1 MKKKLFIVGFVSLI
15 SHAQVFDS
23 KNFVP
28 TVDEAFKL
36 SAELE
41 NQNIFVN
48 FKLVPE
54 TYIYLDKINLKDSN
68 DSKIYFQF
76 QGKKKEKKDIFF
88 GLTEI
93 VDSDFKIKFP
103 SKNNEKIILNYQ
115 GCYENKVCYPRKMK
129 NIFIKYDKKSISSV
143 KID

>member
-76 QGKKKEKKDIFF
+76 QGKKKERKDIFF

-129 NIFIKYDKKSISSV
+129 NIFIKYDKKRISSV

>member
-76 QGKKKEKKDIFF
+76 QGKKKEKKDVFF

-93 VDSDFKIKFP
+93 ADSDFKIKFP
-103 SKNNEKIILNYQ
+103 SKNIEKIILNYQ

-129 NIFIKYDKKSISSV
+129 NIFIKYDKKRISSV
-143 KID
+143 IID

>member
-76 QGKKKEKKDIFF
+76 QGKKKEKKDVFF

-129 NIFIKYDKKSISSV
+129 NIFIKYDKKRISSV

>member
-1 MKKKLFIVGFVSLI
+1 MKKKLFIVGFVSLL

-103 SKNNEKIILNYQ
+103 SKNIEKIILNYQ

-129 NIFIKYDKKSISSV
+129 NIFIKYDKKRISSV

>member
-54 TYIYLDKINLKDSN
+54 TYIYLDKINLSDSN

-76 QGKKKEKKDIFF
+76 LGKKKERKDIFF

-103 SKNNEKIILNYQ
+103 SKNIEKIILNYQ

-129 NIFIKYDKKSISSV
+129 NIFIKYDKKRISSV

>member
-15 SHAQVFDS
+15 IHGQVFDS
-23 KNFVP
+23 KNFIP

-36 SAELE
+36 SAEIE

-54 TYIYLDKINLKDSN
+54 TYVYLDKINLKDSN

-129 NIFIKYDKKSISSV
+129 NIFIKYDKKRISSV

>member
-41 NQNIFVN
+41 NQNISVN

-103 SKNNEKIILNYQ
+103 SKNIEKIILNYQ

>member
-28 TVDEAFKL
+28 TVDEAFIL

-54 TYIYLDKINLKDSN
+54 TYVYLDKINLSDSN

-76 QGKKKEKKDIFF
+76 LGKKKEKKDVFF

-103 SKNNEKIILNYQ
+103 SKNIEKIILNYQ

-129 NIFIKYDKKSISSV
+129 NIFIKYDKKRISSV
-143 KID
+143 KIY

>member
-28 TVDEAFKL
+28 TVDEAFVL

-54 TYIYLDKINLKDSN
+54 TYVYLDKINLKDSN

-76 QGKKKEKKDIFF
+76 QGKKKEKKDVFF

-93 VDSDFKIKFP
+93 VDSDFKIKFS

-129 NIFIKYDKKSISSV
+129 NIFIKYDKKRISSV

>member
-76 QGKKKEKKDIFF
+76 QGKKKERKDIFF

-103 SKNNEKIILNYQ
+103 SKNIEKIILNYQ

-129 NIFIKYDKKSISSV
+129 NIFIKYDKKRISSV
-143 KID
+143 IID

>member
-23 KNFVP
+23 KNFIP
-28 TVDEAFKL
+28 TVDEAFIL

-54 TYIYLDKINLKDSN
+54 TYLYLDKINLSDSN

-76 QGKKKEKKDIFF
+76 LGKKKEKKDVFF

-129 NIFIKYDKKSISSV
+129 NIFIKYDKKRISSV

>member
-36 SAELE
+36 SAELK

-76 QGKKKEKKDIFF
+76 QGKKKEKKDVFF
-88 GLTEI
+88 GLSEI

-129 NIFIKYDKKSISSV
+129 NIFIKYNKKRITSV

>member
-15 SHAQVFDS
+15 IHGQVFDS
-23 KNFVP
+23 KNFIP

-36 SAELE
+36 SAEIE
-41 NQNIFVN
+41 NQNISVN

-76 QGKKKEKKDIFF
+76 QGKKKEKKDVFF

-103 SKNNEKIILNYQ
+103 SKNIEKIILNYQ

-129 NIFIKYDKKSISSV
+129 NIFIKYDKKRISSV

>member
-129 NIFIKYDKKSISSV
+129 NIFIKYDKKRISSV

>member
-76 QGKKKEKKDIFF
+76 QGKKKEKKDVFF

-103 SKNNEKIILNYQ
+103 SKNIEKIILNYQ

-129 NIFIKYDKKSISSV
+129 NIFIKYDKKRISSV

>member
-103 SKNNEKIILNYQ
+103 SKNIEKIILNYQ

-129 NIFIKYDKKSISSV
+129 NIFIKYDKKRISSV

>member
-76 QGKKKEKKDIFF
+76 QGKKKERKDIFF

-103 SKNNEKIILNYQ
+103 SKNIEKIILNYQ

-129 NIFIKYDKKSISSV
+129 NIFIKYDKKRISSV

>member
-1 MKKKLFIVGFVSLI
+1 MIRFWSFGF
-15 SHAQVFDS
+15 
-23 KNFVP
+23 
-28 TVDEAFKL
+28 
-36 SAELE
+36 
-41 NQNIFVN
+41 
-48 FKLVPE
+48 PE

-76 QGKKKEKKDIFF
+76 QGKKKERKDIFF

-103 SKNNEKIILNYQ
+103 SKNIEKIILNYQ

-129 NIFIKYDKKSISSV
+129 NIFIKYDKKRISSV

>member
-76 QGKKKEKKDIFF
+76 QGKKKEKKDVFF

-129 NIFIKYDKKSISSV
+129 NIFIKYDKKRISSV
-143 KID
+143 IID